1 MAAIGKLRSNIFSG
15 VLDGRHVVALP
26 ASPKRSVMTAMFK
39 SLSRSLSSCVSIAV
53 LMGGAAVAFAQ
64 DGGPLQ
70 QPRAGLTQ
78 AETEAFNLGRSIF
91 HATWAPPGAAGAFTG
106 LGPVFNTDSCA
117 SCHVDNGRGA
127 PVRAD
132 DHANTSLVVKFAAR
146 DDGAGA
152 DTIRRYGNRFNYR
165 AVAGVP
171 AEGELTVSFETI
183 EGRFADGARYTL
195 QKPVYGFDKLGYG
208 AIEKDTLVAVRM
220 APPIAGLGLL
230 EKVPE
235 DWIKARAAANA
246 ASAGPVKGRP
256 NAVWDSINFRMSL
269 GRFGWKADTPSLTRI
284 IAAAF
289 ITDMGLTSRLFPS
302 DNCGELQ
309 AACKTAATPGR
320 IEVDDA
326 TLDAV
331 TQYVALLPPPAPRR
345 DAGGERGRALFT
357 STGCA
362 SCHVPQV
369 PVAMADGAT
378 SEIAPYTD
386 LLLHDMGDG
395 LADGMP
401 EASATGREWR
411 TAPLWGL
418 GLVRRSPDRA
428 GYLHDGRARSVA
440 EAILWHSG
448 EAAQARDAFA
458 KLDAASREALLR
470 FLGSL

>member
-1 MAAIGKLRSNIFSG
+1 MLRRCSVASVS
-15 VLDGRHVVALP
+15 VL
-26 ASPKRSVMTAMFK
+26 
-39 SLSRSLSSCVSIAV
+39 AV
-53 LMGGAAVAFAQ
+53 LVAAALVLSAGNVFAAEP
-64 DGGPLQ
+64 DAAGRG
-70 QPRAGLTQ
+70 RAV
-78 AETEAFNLGRSIF
+78 F
-91 HATWAPPGAAGAFTG
+91 HATWVPPGEAGEFIG

-117 SCHVDNGRGA
+117 SCHVDNGRGV
-127 PVRAD
+127 PVRGTD
-132 DHANTSLVVKFAAR
+132 RANTSLVVKLAAR

-171 AEGELTVSFETI
+171 AEGELTVSFEAI
-183 EGRFADGARYTL
+183 EGRFADGERYTL

-208 AIEKDTLVAVRM
+208 AIEKETLIAVRM

-246 ASAGPVKGRP
+246 AGAGPVRGKP
-256 NAVWDSINFRMSL
+256 NAVWDSINFRMTL
-269 GRFGWKADTPSLTRI
+269 GRFGWKADTPTLTRI

-309 AACKTAATPGR
+309 AACKAAAMPGR

-331 TQYVALLPPPAPRR
+331 TQYVASLPPPRP
-345 DAGGERGRALFT
+345 DADVESGRALFA
-357 STGCA
+357 STGCS
-362 SCHVPQV
+362 SCHAPAV
-369 PVAMADGAT
+369 PVVMTDGT
-378 SEIAPYTD
+378 KGEIAPYTD

-401 EASATGREWR
+401 EAAATGREWR

-418 GLVRRSPDRA
+418 GQVRHTPDRA
-428 GYLHDGRARSVA
+428 GYLHDGRARSVV
-440 EAILWHSG
+440 EAILWHGG
-448 EAAQARDAFA
+448 EARQAREAFTR
-458 KLDAASREALLR
+458 LDASSREALLR
-470 FLGSL
+470 FLDSL